1 MARPYPGAGPATTS
15 LAGVQQVAVISGGLS
30 HERDVSVRSGRRLAD
45 QLVKAGLSVDHWDV
59 DERFVALLSASTT
72 ERGGADVAFVAL
84 HGGSG
89 ENGTVQSLLEL
100 AGVPYVGSTAGACR
114 GAYDKAIA
122 KTRMVEAGVA
132 TPAWVTLPSTIF
144 REVGPEN
151 LYHLV
156 DSVIGL
162 PLVVKPVAGG
172 SALGVTV
179 VRDEKD
185 LPGALVQA
193 YAYSSDV
200 LLEAFVDGPEVT
212 VPVLDLGDGP
222 RALAPM
228 LIETADGS
236 AYDYQARY
244 DASSLVR
251 YTSLADDDA
260 RVDVPAVRALAEQVH
275 ALLGLRDLSR
285 VDVMVGR
292 DGVPRVLEAA
302 VTPGLTETSTFPL
315 AVTSAG
321 LDLAEVYAT
330 LVRNAHQR
338 GG

>member
-1 MARPYPGAGPATTS
+1 MH
-15 LAGVQQVAVISGGLS
+15 QVAVISGGLS
-30 HERDVSVRSGRRLAD
+30 HERDVSVRSGRRLSE
-45 QLVKAGLSVDHWDV
+45 QLVKAGLDVDHWDV
-59 DERFVALLSASTT
+59 DERFVGLLGAR
-72 ERGGADVAFVAL
+72 EADVAFVAL

-89 ENGTVQSLLEL
+89 ENGTVQALLEL
-100 AGVPYVGSTAGACR
+100 SGLPYVGSTAGACR
-114 GAYDKAIA
+114 AAYDKAIA
-122 KTRMVEAGVA
+122 KTRMVEAGIA
-132 TPAWVTLPSTIF
+132 TPRWVTMPSTIF

-162 PLVVKPVAGG
+162 PLVVKPVTGG
-172 SALGVTV
+172 SALGVSV
-179 VRDEKD
+179 VRDEKE

-200 LLEAFVDGPEVT
+200 LLEAYVAGYEVT

-228 LIETADGS
+228 LIELPDGRP
-236 AYDYQARY
+236 YDYQARY
-244 DASSLVR
+244 DASADVR
-251 YTSLADDDA
+251 YTSLADDDD
-260 RVDVPAVRALAEQVH
+260 RLDVPAVRAVAERVH

-285 VDVMVGR
+285 VDIMVGA
-292 DGVPRVLEAA
+292 DGVPQVLEAA

-321 LDLAEVYAT
+321 LDLAQVYAT
-330 LVRNAHQR
+330 LVANAKKR

>member
-1 MARPYPGAGPATTS
+1 MH
-15 LAGVQQVAVISGGLS
+15 QVAVISGGLS
-30 HERDVSVRSGRRLAD
+30 HERDVSVRSGRRLAE
-45 QLVKAGLSVDHWDV
+45 QLVKAGLDVDHWDV
-59 DERFVALLSASTT
+59 DERFVGLLS
-72 ERGGADVAFVAL
+72 ERDADVAFVAL

-89 ENGTVQSLLEL
+89 ENGTVQALLEL
-100 AGVPYVGSTAGACR
+100 AGLPYVGSTAGACR
-114 GAYDKAIA
+114 AAYDKAIA

-132 TPAWVTLPSTIF
+132 TPPWVTLPSTIF

-179 VRDEKD
+179 VREEKD

-193 YAYSSDV
+193 YAYASDV
-200 LLEAFVDGPEVT
+200 LLEAHVDGHEVT

-222 RALAPM
+222 KALAPM
-228 LIETADGS
+228 LIELPPGT

-244 DASSLVR
+244 DASSNVR
-251 YTSLADDDA
+251 YTSLADDDT
-260 RVDVPAVRALAEQVH
+260 RLDVPAVRAVAERVH
-275 ALLGLRDLSR
+275 TLLGLRDLSR
-285 VDVMVGR
+285 VDMIVGR
-292 DGVPRVLEAA
+292 DGVPQVLEAA

-321 LDLAEVYAT
+321 HELSDVYAT
-330 LVRNAHQR
+330 LVANAKKR

>member
-1 MARPYPGAGPATTS
+1 ME
-15 LAGVQQVAVISGGLS
+15 QVAVISGGLS
-30 HERDVSVRSGRRLAD
+30 HERDVSVRSGRRLAE
-45 QLVKAGLSVDHWDV
+45 QLVKAGLRVDHWDV
-59 DERFVALLSASTT
+59 DERFLGLLQAPG
-72 ERGGADVAFVAL
+72 EGRHADVAFVAL
-84 HGGSG
+84 HGGTG
-89 ENGTVQSLLEL
+89 ENGTVQALLEL

-122 KTRMVEAGVA
+122 KTRMVEAGIA

-172 SALGVTV
+172 SSLGVTV
-179 VRDEKD
+179 VTEERD
-185 LPGALVQA
+185 LPAALVQA
-193 YAYSSDV
+193 YAYAPEV
-200 LLEAFVDGPEVT
+200 LLEAFVAGLEVT

-222 RALAPM
+222 KALAPM
-228 LIETADGS
+228 LIEIPEGR

-244 DASSLVR
+244 DASSQVR
-251 YTSLADDDA
+251 YTSLAEDDD
-260 RVDVPAVRALAEQVH
+260 RLDVPAVRAVAEQVH
-275 ALLGLRDLSR
+275 RLLGLRDLSR
-285 VDVMVGR
+285 VDIMVGA
-292 DGVPRVLEAA
+292 DGVPQVLEAA

-315 AVTSAG
+315 AVTAGG

>member
-1 MARPYPGAGPATTS
+1 
-15 LAGVQQVAVISGGLS
+15 LS
-30 HERDVSVRSGRRLAD
+30 HERDVSVRSGRRLAE
-45 QLVKAGLSVDHWDV
+45 QLVKAGLTVDHWDV
-59 DERFVALLSASTT
+59 DERFVGLLSA
-72 ERGGADVAFVAL
+72 RDADVAFVAL

-89 ENGTVQSLLEL
+89 EDGTVQALLEL
-100 AGVPYVGSTAGACR
+100 AGLPYVGSTAGACR

-122 KTRMVEAGVA
+122 KTRMAEGGVP
-132 TPAWVTLPSTIF
+132 TPRWVTLPSTIF

-172 SALGVTV
+172 SALGVSV
-179 VRDEKD
+179 VREEKD

-193 YAYSSDV
+193 YAYSSEV
-200 LLEAFVDGPEVT
+200 LLEAWVDGHEVT

-222 RALAPM
+222 VALAPI
-228 LIETADGS
+228 LIEVPEGTP
-236 AYDYQARY
+236 YDYQARY
-244 DASSLVR
+244 DASSNVR
-251 YTSLADDDA
+251 YTSLADTDP
-260 RVDVPAVRALAEQVH
+260 RLDVPAVRAEAVKVH
-275 ALLGLRDLSR
+275 TLLGLRDLSR

-292 DGVPRVLEAA
+292 DGVPQVLEAA

-321 LDLAEVYAT
+321 LDLAETYAT
-330 LVRNAHQR
+330 LVANAKKR

>member
-1 MARPYPGAGPATTS
+1 
-15 LAGVQQVAVISGGLS
+15 VHQVAVISGGLS
-30 HERDVSVRSGRRLAD
+30 HERDVSVRSGRRLAE
-45 QLVKAGLSVDHWDV
+45 QLVKAGLDVEHWDV
-59 DERFVALLSASTT
+59 DERFLGLLRTHEAN
-72 ERGGADVAFVAL
+72 VAFVAL

-89 ENGTVQSLLEL
+89 ENGTVQALLEL
-100 AGVPYVGSTAGACR
+100 AGLPYVGSTAGACR

-122 KTRMVEAGVA
+122 KTRMVEAGIA
-132 TPAWVTLPSTIF
+132 TPRWVTLPSTIF

-172 SALGVTV
+172 SAMGVSV
-179 VRDEKD
+179 VRGESE

-193 YAYSSDV
+193 YAYAPDV
-200 LLEAFVDGPEVT
+200 LLEAFVEGLEVT

-222 RALAPM
+222 RALAPI
-228 LIETADGS
+228 LIEVPAGTT
-236 AYDYQARY
+236 YDYQARY
-244 DASSLVR
+244 DASSNVR
-251 YTSLADDDA
+251 YTSLADDDP
-260 RVDVPAVRALAEQVH
+260 RLDVPAVRAVAERVH
-275 ALLGLRDLSR
+275 TLLGLRDLSR
-285 VDVMVGR
+285 VDVLVGA
-292 DGVPRVLEAA
+292 DGVPQVLEAA

-315 AVTSAG
+315 AVTEAG

-330 LVRNAHQR
+330 LVRNAGKR

>member
-1 MARPYPGAGPATTS
+1 MH
-15 LAGVQQVAVISGGLS
+15 QVAVISGGLS
-30 HERDVSVRSGRRLAD
+30 HERDVSVRSGRRLAE
-45 QLVKAGLSVDHWDV
+45 QLVRAGLEVDHWDV
-59 DERFVALLSASTT
+59 DERFVGLLSGRS
-72 ERGGADVAFVAL
+72 ADVAFVAL

-89 ENGTVQSLLEL
+89 ENGTVQALLEL
-100 AGVPYVGSTAGACR
+100 AGLPYVGSTAGACR
-114 GAYDKAIA
+114 GAYDKAVA
-122 KTRMVEAGVA
+122 KTRLVEAGVP
-132 TPAWVTLPSTIF
+132 TPRWVTLPSTIF

-162 PLVVKPVAGG
+162 PLVVKPVQGG
-172 SALGVTV
+172 SALGVSV
-179 VRDEKD
+179 VRDEKE

-193 YAYSSDV
+193 FAYASEV
-200 LLEAFVDGPEVT
+200 LLEAWVDGAEVT

-222 RALAPM
+222 RALPPM
-228 LIETADGS
+228 LIELPAGT

-244 DASSLVR
+244 DASSAVR
-251 YTSLADDDA
+251 YTSLGDDDP
-260 RVDVPAVRALAEQVH
+260 RLDVPRVRAVAQQVH

-285 VDVMVGR
+285 VDVIVGR
-292 DGVPRVLEAA
+292 DGQPQVLEAA

-321 LDLAEVYAT
+321 LDLAETYAT
-330 LVRNAHQR
+330 LVANAKKR

>member
-1 MARPYPGAGPATTS
+1 
-15 LAGVQQVAVISGGLS
+15 VHQVAVISGGLS
-30 HERDVSVRSGRRLAD
+30 HERDVSVRSGRRLAE
-45 QLVKAGLSVDHWDV
+45 QLVKAGLDVDHWDV
-59 DERFVALLSASTT
+59 DERFVGLLS
-72 ERGGADVAFVAL
+72 ERDADVAFVAL

-89 ENGTVQSLLEL
+89 ENGTVQALLEL
-100 AGVPYVGSTAGACR
+100 AGLPYVGSTAGACR
-114 GAYDKAIA
+114 AAYDKAIA

-132 TPAWVTLPSTIF
+132 TPPWVTLPSTIF

-179 VRDEKD
+179 VREERD

-193 YAYSSDV
+193 YAYASDV
-200 LLEAFVDGPEVT
+200 LLEAHVDGHEVT

-222 RALAPM
+222 KALAPM
-228 LIETADGS
+228 LIELPPGT

-244 DASSLVR
+244 DASSNVR
-251 YTSLADDDA
+251 YTSLADDDS
-260 RVDVPAVRALAEQVH
+260 RLDVPAVRAVAERVH
-275 ALLGLRDLSR
+275 TLLGLRDLSR
-285 VDVMVGR
+285 VDMIVGR
-292 DGVPRVLEAA
+292 DGVPQVLEAA

-321 LDLAEVYAT
+321 HELSDVYAT
-330 LVRNAHQR
+330 LVANAKKR

>member
-1 MARPYPGAGPATTS
+1 VR
-15 LAGVQQVAVISGGLS
+15 VHQVAVISGGLS
-30 HERDVSVRSGRRLAD
+30 HERDVSVRSGRRLSE
-45 QLVKAGLSVDHWDV
+45 QLVKAGLDVDHWDV
-59 DERFVALLSASTT
+59 DERFVGLLSA
-72 ERGGADVAFVAL
+72 RDADVAFVAL

-89 ENGTVQSLLEL
+89 ENGTVQALLEL
-100 AGVPYVGSTAGACR
+100 AGLPYVGSTAGACR
-114 GAYDKAIA
+114 AAYDKAIA

-172 SALGVTV
+172 SALGVSV
-179 VRDEKD
+179 VREERE

-193 YAYSSDV
+193 YAYANDV
-200 LLEAFVDGPEVT
+200 LLEAFVEGLEVT

-222 RALAPM
+222 KALAPM
-228 LIETADGS
+228 LIELPPGTS
-236 AYDYQARY
+236 YDYQARY
-244 DASSLVR
+244 DASSNVR
-251 YTSLADDDA
+251 YTSLADDDP
-260 RVDVPAVRALAEQVH
+260 RLDVPAVRAVAERVH
-275 ALLGLRDLSR
+275 TLLGLRDLSR
-285 VDVMVGR
+285 VDIIVGT
-292 DGVPRVLEAA
+292 DGVPQVLEAA

-321 LDLAEVYAT
+321 LELSDVYAT
-330 LVRNAHQR
+330 LVGNAKKR

>member
-1 MARPYPGAGPATTS
+1 M
-15 LAGVQQVAVISGGLS
+15 
-30 HERDVSVRSGRRLAD
+30 RSGRRLAE
-45 QLVKAGLSVDHWDV
+45 QLVKAGLDVDHWDV
-59 DERFVALLSASTT
+59 DERFVGLLSA
-72 ERGGADVAFVAL
+72 RDADVAFVAL

-89 ENGTVQSLLEL
+89 ENGTVQALLEL
-100 AGVPYVGSTAGACR
+100 AGLPYVGSTAGACR

-122 KTRMVEAGVA
+122 KTRMVEAGIS

-162 PLVVKPVAGG
+162 PLVVKPVTGG
-172 SALGVTV
+172 SCLGVTV
-179 VRDEKD
+179 VHEEPD

-193 YAYSSDV
+193 YAYAPDV
-200 LLEAFVDGPEVT
+200 LLEAYVAGHEVT

-222 RALAPM
+222 KALAPM
-228 LIETADGS
+228 LIELPDGTV
-236 AYDYQARY
+236 YDYQARY
-244 DASSLVR
+244 DASSNVR
-251 YTSLADDDA
+251 YTSLSDDDP
-260 RVDVPAVRALAEQVH
+260 RVDVPAVRAVAERVH
-275 ALLGLRDLSR
+275 SLLGLRDLSR
-285 VDVMVGR
+285 VDVIVGT
-292 DGVPRVLEAA
+292 DGVPQVLEAA

-321 LDLAEVYAT
+321 LELSEVYAT
-330 LVRNAHQR
+330 LVGNANKR

>member
-1 MARPYPGAGPATTS
+1 M
-15 LAGVQQVAVISGGLS
+15 
-30 HERDVSVRSGRRLAD
+30 
-45 QLVKAGLSVDHWDV
+45 KAGLEVDHWDV
-59 DERFVALLSASTT
+59 DERFVGLLAGRS
-72 ERGGADVAFVAL
+72 ADVAFVAL
-84 HGGSG
+84 HGGTG
-89 ENGTVQSLLEL
+89 ENGTVQALLEL
-100 AGVPYVGSTAGACR
+100 AGLPYVGSTAGACR

-132 TPAWVTLPSTIF
+132 TPRWVTLPSTIF

-162 PLVVKPVAGG
+162 PLVVKPVQGG
-172 SALGVTV
+172 SALGVSV
-179 VRDEKD
+179 VRDEQE

-193 YAYSSDV
+193 FAYAPEV
-200 LLEAFVDGPEVT
+200 LLEAWVDGDEVT

-222 RALAPM
+222 KALAPM
-228 LIETADGS
+228 LIELPAGTS
-236 AYDYQARY
+236 YDYQARY
-244 DASSLVR
+244 DASSDVR
-251 YTSLADDDA
+251 YTSLADDDD
-260 RVDVPAVRALAEQVH
+260 RFDIPAVRAVAEQVH

-285 VDVMVGR
+285 VDVIVGR
-292 DGVPRVLEAA
+292 DGVVQVLEAA

-321 LDLAEVYAT
+321 LELAEVYAT
-330 LVRNAHQR
+330 LVANAKQR

>member
-1 MARPYPGAGPATTS
+1 MH
-15 LAGVQQVAVISGGLS
+15 QVAVISGGLS
-30 HERDVSVRSGRRLAD
+30 HERDVSVRSGRRLAE
-45 QLVKAGLSVDHWDV
+45 QLVKAGLDVDHWDV
-59 DERFVALLSASTT
+59 DERFVGLLA
-72 ERGGADVAFVAL
+72 ERDADVAFVAL

-89 ENGTVQSLLEL
+89 ENGTVQALLEL
-100 AGVPYVGSTAGACR
+100 AGLPYVGSTAGACR
-114 GAYDKAIA
+114 AAYDKAIA

-132 TPAWVTLPSTIF
+132 TPPWVTLPSTIF

-179 VRDEKD
+179 VREEQD

-193 YAYSSDV
+193 YAYASDV
-200 LLEAFVDGPEVT
+200 LLEAHVDGHEVT

-222 RALAPM
+222 KALAPM
-228 LIETADGS
+228 LIELPPGT

-244 DASSLVR
+244 DASSNVR
-251 YTSLADDDA
+251 YTSLADDDS
-260 RVDVPAVRALAEQVH
+260 RLDVPAVRAVAERVH
-275 ALLGLRDLSR
+275 TLLGLRDLSR
-285 VDVMVGR
+285 VDMIVGR
-292 DGVPRVLEAA
+292 DGVPQVLEAA

-321 LDLAEVYAT
+321 HELSDVYAT
-330 LVRNAHQR
+330 LVANAKKR

>member
-1 MARPYPGAGPATTS
+1 MH
-15 LAGVQQVAVISGGLS
+15 QVAVISGGLS
-30 HERDVSVRSGRRLAD
+30 HERDVSVRSGRRLSE
-45 QLVKAGLSVDHWDV
+45 QLVKAGLDVDHWDV
-59 DERFVALLSASTT
+59 DERFVGLLGAR
-72 ERGGADVAFVAL
+72 EADVAFVAL

-100 AGVPYVGSTAGACR
+100 SGLPYVGSTAGACR
-114 GAYDKAIA
+114 AAYDKAIA
-122 KTRMVEAGVA
+122 KTRMVEAGIA
-132 TPAWVTLPSTIF
+132 TPRWVTMPSTIF

-162 PLVVKPVAGG
+162 PLVVKPVTGG
-172 SALGVTV
+172 SALGVSV
-179 VRDEKD
+179 VRDEKE

-193 YAYSSDV
+193 YAYAADV
-200 LLEAFVDGPEVT
+200 LLEAFVAGHEVT

-222 RALAPM
+222 KALAPM
-228 LIETADGS
+228 LIEVPEGR

-244 DASSLVR
+244 DASADVR
-251 YTSLADDDA
+251 YTSLADDDP
-260 RVDVPAVRALAEQVH
+260 RLDVPAVRAVAERVH

-285 VDVMVGR
+285 VDVMIGA
-292 DGVPRVLEAA
+292 DGVPQVLEAA

-321 LDLAEVYAT
+321 LDLADVYAT
-330 LVRNAHQR
+330 LVANAKKR

>member
-1 MARPYPGAGPATTS
+1 MH
-15 LAGVQQVAVISGGLS
+15 QVAVISGGLS
-30 HERDVSVRSGRRLAD
+30 HERDVSVRSGRRLAE
-45 QLVKAGLSVDHWDV
+45 QLVKAGLDVDHWDV
-59 DERFVALLSASTT
+59 DERFVGLLS
-72 ERGGADVAFVAL
+72 ERDADVAFVAL

-89 ENGTVQSLLEL
+89 ENGTVQALLEL

-114 GAYDKAIA
+114 AAYDKAIA
-122 KTRMVEAGVA
+122 KTRMVEAGIS
-132 TPAWVTLPSTIF
+132 TPPWVTLPSTIF

-162 PLVVKPVAGG
+162 PLVVKPVTGG

-179 VRDEKD
+179 VRDESE

-193 YAYSSDV
+193 YAYAGDV
-200 LLEAFVDGPEVT
+200 LLEAFVAGYEVT
-212 VPVLDLGDGP
+212 VPVLDLGGGP
-222 RALAPM
+222 QALAPM
-228 LIETADGS
+228 LIELPTGM

-244 DASSLVR
+244 DASSDVR
-251 YTSLADDDA
+251 YTSLADDDT
-260 RVDVPAVRALAEQVH
+260 RLDVAAVRSVAERVH
-275 ALLGLRDLSR
+275 SLLGLRDLSR
-285 VDVMVGR
+285 VDMIVGP
-292 DGVPRVLEAA
+292 DGVPQVLEAA

-321 LDLAEVYAT
+321 LELSEVYAT
-330 LVRNAHQR
+330 LVGNAKKR

>member
-1 MARPYPGAGPATTS
+1 MDGPYPVGAPVTTS
-15 LAGVQQVAVISGGLS
+15 LARVQQVAVISGGLS

-45 QLVKAGLSVDHWDV
+45 QLVRAGLAVDHWDV
-59 DERFVALLSASTT
+59 DERFVALLTRDTSKDS
-72 ERGGADVAFVAL
+72 VAFVAL

-114 GAYDKAIA
+114 AAYDKAIA

-132 TPAWVTLPSTIF
+132 TPAWVTLPSSIF

-193 YAYSSDV
+193 YAYGSDV
-200 LLEAFVDGPEVT
+200 LLEAFVGGLEVT
-212 VPVLDLGDGP
+212 VPVLDLGQGP

-228 LIETADGS
+228 LIETADG
-236 AYDYQARY
+236 APYDYQARY
-244 DASSLVR
+244 DASSQVR
-251 YTSLADDDA
+251 YTSLADDDD
-260 RVDVPAVRALAEQVH
+260 RVDVPAVRAVAEQVH
-275 ALLGLRDLSR
+275 RLLGLRDLSR
-285 VDVMVGR
+285 VDVLVGF
-292 DGVPRVLEAA
+292 DGVPQVLEAA

-321 LDLAEVYAT
+321 LDLARVYAA
-330 LVRNAHQR
+330 LVPNAHQR

>member
-1 MARPYPGAGPATTS
+1 MH
-15 LAGVQQVAVISGGLS
+15 QVAVISGGLS
-30 HERDVSVRSGRRLAD
+30 HERDVSVRSGRRLSE
-45 QLVKAGLSVDHWDV
+45 QLVRAGLDVDHWDV
-59 DERFVALLSASTT
+59 DERFVGLLGSRDTAR
-72 ERGGADVAFVAL
+72 EADVAFVAL

-100 AGVPYVGSTAGACR
+100 SGLPYVGSTAGACR
-114 GAYDKAIA
+114 AAYDKAIA
-122 KTRMVEAGVA
+122 KTRMVEAGIA
-132 TPAWVTLPSTIF
+132 TPRWVTMPSTIF

-162 PLVVKPVAGG
+162 PLVVKPVSGG
-172 SALGVTV
+172 SALGVSV
-179 VRDEKD
+179 VRDEKE

-193 YAYSSDV
+193 YAYAADV
-200 LLEAFVDGPEVT
+200 LLEAFVAGYEVT

-222 RALAPM
+222 KALAPM
-228 LIETADGS
+228 LIEVPEGR

-244 DASSLVR
+244 DASADVR
-251 YTSLADDDA
+251 YTSLADDDP
-260 RVDVPAVRALAEQVH
+260 RLDVPAVRAVAERVH

-285 VDVMVGR
+285 VDVMIGS
-292 DGVPRVLEAA
+292 DGVPQVLEAA

-321 LDLAEVYAT
+321 LDLADVYAT
-330 LVRNAHQR
+330 LVANAKKR

>member
-1 MARPYPGAGPATTS
+1 MD
-15 LAGVQQVAVISGGLS
+15 QVAVISGGLS
-30 HERDVSVRSGRRLAD
+30 HERDVSVRSGRRLAE
-45 QLVKAGLSVDHWDV
+45 QLVKAGLEVNHWDV
-59 DERFVALLSASTT
+59 DERFVGLLSD
-72 ERGGADVAFVAL
+72 RGADVAFVAL

-89 ENGTVQSLLEL
+89 ENGTVQALLEL
-100 AGVPYVGSTAGACR
+100 AGLPYVGSTAGACR

-122 KTRMVEAGVA
+122 KTRMVEAGIA

-144 REVGPEN
+144 REVGTGN

-179 VRDEKD
+179 VREENA

-193 YAYSSDV
+193 YAYASDV
-200 LLEAFVDGPEVT
+200 LIESFVDGFEVT
-212 VPVLDLGDGP
+212 VPVLDLGAGP
-222 RALAPM
+222 KALAPM
-228 LIETADGS
+228 LIELPPGT

-244 DASSLVR
+244 DASSNVR
-251 YTSLADDDA
+251 YTSLSDDDP
-260 RVDVPAVRALAEQVH
+260 RLDVPAVRRVAEQVH
-275 ALLGLRDLSR
+275 TLLGLRDLSR
-285 VDVMVGR
+285 VDIVVGH
-292 DGVPRVLEAA
+292 DGVPQVLEAA

-321 LDLAEVYAT
+321 LELSEVYAT
-330 LVRNAHQR
+330 LVSNAKKR

>member
-1 MARPYPGAGPATTS
+1 
-15 LAGVQQVAVISGGLS
+15 VHQVAVISGGLS
-30 HERDVSVRSGRRLAD
+30 HERDVSVRSGRRLAE
-45 QLVKAGLSVDHWDV
+45 QLVKAGLDVDHWDV
-59 DERFVALLSASTT
+59 DERFVGLLST
-72 ERGGADVAFVAL
+72 RDADVAFVAL

-89 ENGTVQSLLEL
+89 ENGTVQALLEL

-122 KTRMVEAGVA
+122 KTRMVTAGVP
-132 TPAWVTLPSTIF
+132 TPPWVTLPSTIF
-144 REVGPEN
+144 REVGPQN
-151 LYHLV
+151 LYQLV

-193 YAYSSDV
+193 YAYSTEV
-200 LLEAFVDGPEVT
+200 LLEAFVDGHEVT

-222 RALAPM
+222 QALAPM
-228 LIETADGS
+228 LIEIPPGT

-244 DASSLVR
+244 DASSDVR
-251 YTSLADDDA
+251 YTSLSDDDT
-260 RVDVPAVRALAEQVH
+260 RLDVAAVKAVAVQVH
-275 ALLGLRDLSR
+275 SLLGLRDLSR
-285 VDVMVGR
+285 VDVIVGS
-292 DGVPRVLEAA
+292 DGVPQVLEAA

-321 LDLAEVYAT
+321 LDLAQTYAT
-330 LVRNAHQR
+330 LVANAKKR